1 MIRLPRMAAGVFL
14 AATIGLPGGRSAT
27 TPEPEPTST
36 ARDTIDAWRFN
47 VGERLDYSISWG
59 VARVGS
65 ASLTVEAVDTIA
77 GVATYRTSFEM
88 SGGPP
93 FYRLDDRQVSWIRPA
108 PFASVQFDQTLRQ
121 GGYRRDRRH
130 VMDLD
135 SLTYDRYDLR
145 NGAYVLHEEEFDEPI
160 PEGAVDDI
168 SFLYF
173 LRLAPLEVGQRYEF
187 ERFFKEKGNPI
198 VIEVLRR
205 ERIRVPGGRYETI
218 VLRPTV
224 NTGDLFKAGSDA
236 EVYVTDDD
244 RRLPVRMRVKAP
256 MGTLNLYLTD
266 FDLGDPRVG
275 IDLPSG

>member
-1 MIRLPRMAAGVFL
+1 M
-14 AATIGLPGGRSAT
+14 IGLPGGSSAASIA
-27 TPEPEPTST
+27 PRATSV

-65 ASLTVEAVDTIA
+65 ASLAVEAVDTIA
-77 GVATYRTSFEM
+77 GVPTYRTSFEM

-93 FYRLDDRQVSWIRPA
+93 FYRLDDRQVSWIRPT
-108 PFASVQFDQTLRQ
+108 PFASVRFDQTLRQ

-130 VMDLD
+130 VMNLD
-135 SLTYDRYDLR
+135 SLTYDRYDLE
-145 NGAYVLHEEEFDEPI
+145 NGSYVLHGEEFDEPI
-160 PEGAVDDI
+160 PEGAVDDV

-205 ERIRVPGGRYETI
+205 ERIRTPSGRYETV

-224 NTGDLFKAGSDA
+224 RTGELFKEGSDA

-266 FDLGDPRVG
+266 FGLGSPGGG
-275 IDLPSG
+275 IDPPAG

>member
-1 MIRLPRMAAGVFL
+1 MATGAFL
-14 AATIGLPGGRSAT
+14 AAMIALPGSSA
-27 TPEPEPTST
+27 PTASESRQVSV
-36 ARDTIDAWRFN
+36 AGDTIEAWRFN

-77 GVATYRTSFEM
+77 GLPTYRTAFEM

-108 PFASVQFDQTLRQ
+108 PFASVRFDQTLRQ

-135 SLTYDRYDLR
+135 SLTYDRYDLED
-145 NGAYVLHEEEFDEPI
+145 GAYVLHEEEFDEPI
-160 PEGAVDDI
+160 PEGAVDDV

-173 LRLAPLEVGQRYEF
+173 LRLAPLEVGRRYEF

-205 ERIRVPGGRYETI
+205 ERIRTPSGRYETV

-224 NTGDLFKAGSDA
+224 RTGELFKQGSDA

-266 FDLGDPRVG
+266 FDMGSPGVG
-275 IDLPSG
+275 INLPAG